1 MTPYKREIGHL
12 SSSMLVYN
20 SSYLPED
27 AFKIF
32 VSHKMSQNRKEQRK
46 SREHRLQIL
55 LRKLDSV
62 LAGSDHM
69 IRVKFTADKA
79 MCAGKLNIL
88 LNGANYPLRDN
99 FYFEKFLHG

>member
-1 MTPYKREIGHL
+1 
-12 SSSMLVYN
+12 MLVYN
-20 SSYLPED
+20 LSYLPED

-55 LRKLDSV
+55 LRELDSV

-79 MCAGKLNIL
+79 MCAGKFNIL

>member
-1 MTPYKREIGHL
+1 
-12 SSSMLVYN
+12 MLVYN
-20 SSYLPED
+20 LSYLPED

-79 MCAGKLNIL
+79 MCAGKFNIL
-88 LNGANYPLRDN
+88 KNGNYPFRDN
-99 FYFEKFLHG
+99 FYFEKIFSWIIFYSCEEDT